1 MKFKLWFIASFLVL
15 VLGIV
20 CLAWHWHGTAKVSLA
35 IPLSSTSVQFCG
47 SASGGLPVAGLG
59 ALLLAILLFIIAV
72 FSWVFS
78 GSKPQTDAAAYTKP
92 TSKDLK

>member
-1 MKFKLWFIASFLVL
+1 MKFKLWFIASFLML

-72 FSWVFS
+72 FSWMFS
-78 GSKPQTDAAAYTKP
+78 GSGKPPATAATQLPPKE
-92 TSKDLK
+92 